1 VVKAG
6 LSVDSQLEDLLPL
19 LERILGGILKFL
31 NLANA
36 RRQEEAATAAS
47 FQDMDES
54 LQLLVSESSFKSV
67 GEEEACRK
75 YLLMSF
81 WLTLKVGGDNY

>member
-1 VVKAG
+1 
-6 LSVDSQLEDLLPL
+6 
-19 LERILGGILKFL
+19 
-31 NLANA
+31 
-36 RRQEEAATAAS
+36 
-47 FQDMDES
+47 MDES

-81 WLTLKVGGDNY
+81 WLTLKVGVENS